1 MALRVH
7 ILYPN
12 RVPSQSTNSKTNW
25 IPTFKNQPKFL
36 KVSCTNNDD
45 MSDLELALD
54 FATEVG
60 KMNTQILLKHEA
72 LKKSKELLFVDFCNY
87 TGFKSDE
94 MKKKW
99 KKFSDEEK
107 WVMIKSFVLEWSAHF
122 HPLSARSVKELV
134 DEYLVEN
141 TTHSSS
147 SSSSFFPALK
157 KLMGFSQDDDE

>member
-1 MALRVH
+1 MALRIH

-12 RVPSQSTNSKTNW
+12 RFPSQSAKFNTNW
-25 IPTFKNQPKFL
+25 IPSMYTLKNSPKFQ
-36 KVSCTNNDD
+36 KISCTNND

-60 KMNTQILLKHEA
+60 KMNTQMLQKEEA
-72 LKKSKELLFVDFCNY
+72 LKKSKELLFVEFCNY
-87 TGFKSDE
+87 TGLKSEE

-99 KKFSDEEK
+99 KKLSDEEK
-107 WVMIKSFVLEWSAHF
+107 GVMIKSFVIEWGTHF

-141 TTHSSS
+141 TPDST
-147 SSSSFFPALK
+147 SSSFFPGLK
-157 KLMGFSQDDDE
+157 KWMGFSQDDNE